1 MQILGR
7 STNRVYER
15 RNIALGYA
23 EAVSFTERQTSV
35 TDQQERYQR

>member
-15 RNIALGYA
+15 RNIALEHA